1 MQELYEG
8 IQLSDAQ
15 TEWICR
21 GLLDLAAVDGV
32 HESELALIADFYSG
46 SGGGTEAA
54 MDALRAEGFELESAA
69 AELKAGGDHL
79 VEAFFITCYFLV
91 YADGDHSDAERA
103 CVARFAKAFGLDE
116 PTLDGL
122 HRRARLFLLHTL
134 AEGLRNR
141 EAVKEAAVE
150 MGLKAEDVALLDD
163 AEVLNTAEAFYEN
176 LQLTEAQNRLIARGL
191 LELAGVDGDH
201 PGEMALIADFCGFEE
216 ADISERLEALRQ
228 KGFDLTGAAAA
239 LGGGGAQV
247 VESFFISCFLLIYAD
262 GEFSPEEQVRI
273 TQFADAFEIDAIRL
287 EALHTKARL
296 FLLQTLADNLKNLE
310 LVKQLGAD
318 MGLSQHDLEKLEV

>member
-46 SGGGTEAA
+46 SGSNPEDALQVMRDEGFDEAA
-54 MDALRAEGFELESAA
+54 AA
-69 AELKAGGDHL
+69 ALKAGGDAV
-79 VEAFFITCYFLV
+79 VEAFFITCYMLV

-103 CVARFAKAFGLDE
+103 QVARYAQMMGLDQ

-122 HRRARLFLLHTL
+122 HQRARLLLLRNL

-141 EAVKEAAVE
+141 EAVREAAQE
-150 MGLKAEDVALLDD
+150 MGLGEADLGALDD
-163 AEVLNTAEAFYEN
+163 GEILETAESFYES
-176 LQLTEAQNRLIARGL
+176 LQLTEAQNRLIGRAL
-191 LELAGVDGDH
+191 LALAAVDGDH
-201 PGEMALIADFCGFEE
+201 PAEIALIADFCGLED
-216 ADISERLEALRQ
+216 ADIPEQLEALRK
-228 KGFDLTGAAAA
+228 KGFDLSAAASA
-239 LGGGGAQV
+239 LSGDQV
-247 VESFFISCFLLIYAD
+247 LEGFFISCFLLIYAD
-262 GEFSPEEQVRI
+262 GEFSPEEQIRVG
-273 TQFADAFEIDAIRL
+273 QFAEALGVDAIRL

-296 FLLQTLADNLKNLE
+296 FLLQSLANNLKNLD
-310 LVKQLGAD
+310 LVKQVGAD
-318 MGLSQHDLEKLEV
+318 MGLTAHDLEKLEV